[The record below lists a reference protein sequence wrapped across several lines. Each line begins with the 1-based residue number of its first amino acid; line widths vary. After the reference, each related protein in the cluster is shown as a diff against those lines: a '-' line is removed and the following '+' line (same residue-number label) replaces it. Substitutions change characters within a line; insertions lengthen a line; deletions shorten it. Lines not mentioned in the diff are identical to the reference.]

1 MKHSR
6 VRGTKMFPMMTKKQ
20 KSNQPF
26 RKQKHKKCDF

>member
-20 KSNQPF
+20 KAKMPF